1 MRTSR
6 RARVFRSVRR
16 RVTASL
22 HRGRVRDSSK
32 RSDWMI
38 EIERFRFERKGFQ
51 GLRKSRNC
59 RLALNLLAGDWLP
72 LILGRLL

>member
-1 MRTSR
+1 VRRRARTSR
-6 RARVFRSVRR
+6 R
-16 RVTASL
+16 
-22 HRGRVRDSSK
+22 RGRVRNSRE